1 MKSRALSMKSM
12 LSLFLLAPDFWLL
25 LFYAILSDVLIR
37 SYIFKGPS

>member
-1 MKSRALSMKSM
+1 MLFMMKAL
-12 LSLFLLAPDFWLL
+12 LFLLAPDFWLL